1 LNVSDDDLSVP
12 PSRTE
17 RAPGFDAR
25 KPEATLEH
33 VREMLDHTRH
43 TLIRTQ
49 RRVERNEKQWKSL
62 SRQLTALWVV
72 VIMVI
77 VFFGLLTWY
86 QILLQKKP

>member
-1 LNVSDDDLSVP
+1 LSFSDDDVNVP

-25 KPEATLEH
+25 KPEASLEH

-49 RRVERNEKQWKSL
+49 RRVERNEKQWKSV
-62 SRQLTALWVV
+62 SRRLTALWVV
-72 VIMVI
+72 VIMGI
-77 VFFGLLTWY
+77 VCFGLLTWY
-86 QILLQKKP
+86 QVLLQKKP

>member
-1 LNVSDDDLSVP
+1 LNVSDDDLSDP
-12 PSRTE
+12 PSRAE

-33 VREMLDHTRH
+33 VREMLDHTKH